1 MLSVQ
6 LGSALSVGLIDE
18 VGAAGTAWL
27 RLTAG
32 AIIFVVIARP
42 PLRSIRRSDL
52 PALLG
57 LGVATGLMTILFLA
71 AIERIGLGA
80 AVSIEFLGPLTVAA
94 IRSRNARA
102 LTWPGL
108 ALLLPVLP
116 FALEMLALRRMT
128 PSAFGTLMAVEPA
141 IAVILGLI
149 VLHQTPTLGQIFGII
164 IVVVAGVAAQR
175 VGRALDSPSPR
186 GDGMPESRP

>member
-1 MLSVQ
+1 
-6 LGSALSVGLIDE
+6 
-18 VGAAGTAWL
+18 
-27 RLTAG
+27 
-32 AIIFVVIARP
+32 
-42 PLRSIRRSDL
+42 
-52 PALLG
+52 
-57 LGVATGLMTILFLA
+57 
-71 AIERIGLGA
+71 
-80 AVSIEFLGPLTVAA
+80 
-94 IRSRNARA
+94 
-102 LTWPGL
+102 
-108 ALLLPVLP
+108 
-116 FALEMLALRRMT
+116 MLALRRMT